1 MASAPLQPA
10 GEGRARQRTPIGAI
24 EPSGGQEVPG
34 AGQELSPADLGIVSA
49 IPNAA
54 IVVDRD
60 GYVRYANRKAERLLG
75 WPSAGLVGHLVEELV
90 PAEYEARHVTRR
102 RVFHR
107 RPTSRPMGVGRELLC
122 RRRDGSEI
130 PVEISLGSF
139 GEGEGM
145 LVLATLVEISA
156 RTQLEH
162 ELTDANETLRQRAD
176 LLERRADELSLLT
189 ELGEL
194 LEACETVEEAYA
206 AIERVA
212 SDMFATD
219 AGALYV
225 LAPSGTAA
233 EAVAGWGSPR
243 PQESVIAPADC
254 LALRRGR
261 TATLRDDDGGVRC
274 LHVPEQ
280 LEVGALCVPLVAHAE
295 AIGVLHLQVRAVPDA
310 SADELLGDRQLLL
323 ETLARHVSLAVANI
337 RLRASLREQS
347 SRDALTGLF
356 NRRYLEETLDREL
369 RRAMRERRSM
379 GLLMADLDHFK
390 ALNDAFGHAA
400 GDETLRRVGAYL
412 AGAVRS
418 EDIACR
424 FGGEEF
430 VIVLPGATIEDC
442 RRRAEAIR
450 AGVSTAA
457 HAGSSAIYPG
467 VTMSVGVAAYPD
479 HGESSGELILAADTA
494 MYRAKSLG
502 RDRVVVAGA
511 PRGLSPTASSG

>member
-1 MASAPLQPA
+1 M
-10 GEGRARQRTPIGAI
+10 
-24 EPSGGQEVPG
+24 EPSGDYELPG
-34 AGQELSPADLGIVSA
+34 AGQDLSPAELGIVSA
-49 IPNAA
+49 IPNSA

-60 GYVRYANRKAERLLG
+60 GSVRYANRKAERLLG
-75 WPSAGLVGHLVEELV
+75 WPSGGLVGHLVEELV
-90 PAEYEARHVTRR
+90 PAEFEARHVARR
-102 RVFHR
+102 RLFHR

-139 GEGEGM
+139 GEGDGM

-156 RTQLEH
+156 RTLHEH

-176 LLERRADELSLLT
+176 LLERRADELTLLT

-194 LEACETVEEAYA
+194 LEACETVDEAYA

-212 SDMFATD
+212 SEMFATD

-233 EAVAGWGSPR
+233 EAVAGWGSPW

-261 TATLRDDDGGVRC
+261 TAILRDDEGVRC
-274 LHVPEQ
+274 LHVHEQ

-295 AIGVLHLQVRAVPDA
+295 ALGVLHLQVRAAPDA
-310 SADELLGDRQLLL
+310 SADAVLGDRQLLL

-337 RLRASLREQS
+337 RLRTSLREQS

-369 RRAMRERRSM
+369 RRAMREHRSM
-379 GLLMADLDHFK
+379 GVLMADLDHFK

-412 AGAVRS
+412 AAAVRS

-450 AGVSTAA
+450 AGVSTAPQAGSAAA
-457 HAGSSAIYPG
+457 HAVSTAHTVSAAIYPG
-467 VTMSVGVAAYPD
+467 VTMSVGVAAYPE
-479 HGESSGELILAADTA
+479 HGESSGELLLAADTA
-494 MYRAKSLG
+494 MYRAKALG

-511 PRGLSPTASSG
+511 PRGLSPMAGSG